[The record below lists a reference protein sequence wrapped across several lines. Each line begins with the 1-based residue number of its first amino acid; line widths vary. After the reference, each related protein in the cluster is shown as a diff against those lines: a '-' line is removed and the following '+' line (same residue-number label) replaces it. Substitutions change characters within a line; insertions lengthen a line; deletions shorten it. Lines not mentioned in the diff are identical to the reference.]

1 MTRKELFVEQRT
13 TRMLLEVGIP
23 VNLQGF
29 KFLRAAIIEVVKDP
43 ELISFVTK
51 RLYPLLAA
59 KFNVSSAV
67 IERSIRHAI
76 EVSFVRKGI
85 EGLNSIFNVYLYDY
99 RYKLSNSELIAL
111 LAEKII
117 SELQALDVDDPIDVY
132 KKTDDEDSK
141 NHKKKD

>member
-1 MTRKELFVEQRT
+1 MTRTELFVEQRS

-29 KFLRAAIIEVVKDP
+29 KFLRGAIIEVVKEP

-51 RLYPLLAA
+51 KLYPLLGE

-67 IERSIRHAI
+67 IERSIRHSI
-76 EVSFVRKGI
+76 EVAFVRKGV
-85 EGLNSIFNVYLYDY
+85 EGLNGIFNVRLYDY

-117 SELQALDVDDPIDVY
+117 SELQSLDVDNPIDVY
-132 KKTDDEDSK
+132 KKNDDENNKDD
-141 NHKKKD
+141 KKK